1 MKSLRTVIFLAE
13 LNGLKTWATDIGN
26 AYLEAETSEKVFIIA
41 GPEFGELE
49 GHTLVIFK
57 ALYGLRSSGLRWSE
71 KFSLCLR
78 DMGFFP
84 SLADP
89 CIWMRRVD
97 NHYEYIAVYVDDLAI
112 ASKCPAGIIRALTED
127 YKFKLKGTGLIE
139 FHLGCD
145 FFRDEEGVS
154 CFAPRKYIDK
164 LIASYERMFG
174 SKPRTNKI
182 TSPLVKGDHPEID
195 DSTFLEEEGIQQYQS
210 LIGQLQWAIS
220 LGRFDIAVAI
230 MTMSAFR
237 SAPRKGHL
245 DRVKRIC
252 GYLSKMRHSAIRIR
266 TEEPDYSDIPRTEY
280 DWEFSVY
287 RGAREEIPKDAPQP
301 LGKPVVITTYVD
313 ANLYHCMLTGKSV
326 SGVLHLF
333 NKTPVDWYA
342 KKQGTSETATY
353 GSEYVA
359 ARTAT
364 EQIIDNR
371 LSLRYLGVPVKE
383 SFMFGDNKSVVNSSN
398 VPAGKLHKRHI
409 ALSWHRV
416 RESIAAKILYFIH
429 IPGAINPSDMLS
441 KQWGYQQ
448 TWTQLQALLFWQGD
462 TTDLLKEEKSE

>member
-1 MKSLRTVIFLAE
+1 
-13 LNGLKTWATDIGN
+13 
-26 AYLEAETSEKVFIIA
+26 
-41 GPEFGELE
+41 
-49 GHTLVIFK
+49 
-57 ALYGLRSSGLRWSE
+57 
-71 KFSLCLR
+71 
-78 DMGFFP
+78 
-84 SLADP
+84 
-89 CIWMRRVD
+89 
-97 NHYEYIAVYVDDLAI
+97 
-112 ASKCPAGIIRALTED
+112 LTEED

-174 SKPRTNKI
+174 SKQRTKNI

-195 DSTFLEEEGIQQYQS
+195 DSAFLEDEDIQQYQS
-210 LIGQLQWAIS
+210 LIGQLRWAIS
-220 LGRFDIAVAI
+220 LGRFNIAVAI

-245 DRVKRIC
+245 DQVKRIC

-287 RGAREEIPKDAPQP
+287 RAAREEIPKDAPKP
-301 LGKPVVITTYVD
+301 LGKPVVTTTYVD

-326 SGVLHLF
+326 SGVFHLF

-364 EQIIDNR
+364 EQIIDNC
-371 LSLRYLGVPVKE
+371 LSLRYLGVPVKR
-383 SFMFGDNKSVVNSSN
+383 SFMFGDNESVVNSSN
-398 VPAGKLHKRHI
+398 VPAAKVHKRHI

-416 RESIAAKILYFIH
+416 GNRLPQRYCTLSTFLELSTHLTCLVNS
-429 IPGAINPSDMLS
+429 GDINRRGRNYRHCCFGRVTPRIC
-441 KQWGYQQ
+441 
-448 TWTQLQALLFWQGD
+448 
-462 TTDLLKEEKSE
+462 